1 LSTVTHQPEVSPE
14 AAAAQQLMQLS
25 TGYIA
30 STCLYLAVKLRI
42 PDRLASSARTSADLA
57 SELSVNEDA
66 LYRVL
71 RTLTSLGVF
80 EEQAPR
86 TFRNNLASSMVRSE
100 TAGSMYEMALWMSD
114 PFHFRVYADA
124 MDSVQTG
131 KPAVEKTVG
140 MPVFEYFSKHPEE
153 SEVFNNAMTMFS
165 GMVIPA
171 VLEVYDFSGIGTLVD
186 VAGGHGRVLTSVLE
200 KYSAIHGVLF
210 DLEHVLVGARLLIE
224 SRGLADRCR
233 TVAGDFFK
241 AVPQGGDAYIMKH
254 IIHDWD
260 DERATT
266 ILKNIRA
273 AMNRGGRL
281 ILVESVVT
289 AGSQPDFAKLIDLEM
304 LLLPGGRERT
314 EQEFR
319 DLLTDAGFT
328 LTRIVPTKSPLSV
341 IEAN

>member
-1 LSTVTHQPEVSPE
+1 
-14 AAAAQQLMQLS
+14 MQLS

-57 SELSVNEDA
+57 RELSVNEDA

-80 EEQAPR
+80 EETAPR
-86 TFRNNLASSMVRSE
+86 TFSNNLASSMVRSG
-100 TAGSMYEMALWMSD
+100 TAESLYEMALWMSD
-114 PFHFRVYADA
+114 PFHFLVYADA
-124 MDSVQTG
+124 MHSLQTG
-131 KPAVEKTVG
+131 KPAIEKAFG
-140 MPVFEYFSKHPEE
+140 MPVFEYFPKHPDE

-171 VLEVYDFSGIGTLVD
+171 VLEVYDFSRIGTLVD
-186 VAGGHGRVLTSVLE
+186 VAGGHGRVLTSILE
-200 KYSAIHGVLF
+200 KYPTLLGVLF
-210 DLEHVLVGARLLIE
+210 DMEHVLAGARTAID
-224 SRGLADRCR
+224 SRGLSARCR

-241 AVPQGGDAYIMKH
+241 AVPAGGDAYIMKH

-260 DERATT
+260 DERATQ

-273 AMNRGGRL
+273 AMKPGGCV
-281 ILVESVVT
+281 ILLESVVV

-314 EQEFR
+314 QQEFR
-319 DLLTDAGFT
+319 DLFARAGFT
-328 LTRIVPTKSPLSV
+328 LTRIIPTQSPLSV
-341 IEAN
+341 IEAK

>member
-1 LSTVTHQPEVSPE
+1 LSSVTNQPEVSPE

-42 PDRLASSARTSADLA
+42 PDRLASSPRTAADLA
-57 SELSVNEDA
+57 NELSVDEDA
-66 LYRVL
+66 LFRVL

-80 EEQAPR
+80 EEGAPR
-86 TFRNNLASSMVRSE
+86 TFANNLASSMVRSG
-100 TAGSMYEMALWMSD
+100 TTGSMYEMALWMSD
-114 PFHFRVYADA
+114 PFHFAVYADA
-124 MDSVQTG
+124 MYSLQTG
-131 KPAVEKTVG
+131 RPAIEKTFG
-140 MPVFEYFSKHPEE
+140 MPVFEYFPKHPDE

-186 VAGGHGRVLTSVLE
+186 VAGGHGRVLTSILE
-200 KYSAIHGVLF
+200 KYPDINGVLF
-210 DLEHVLVGARLLIE
+210 DLEHVLAGARTLID
-224 SRGLADRCR
+224 SRHLAGRCR
-233 TVAGDFFK
+233 TIAGDFFK
-241 AVPQGGDAYIMKH
+241 GVPDGADAYIMKH

-260 DERATT
+260 DQRATV

-281 ILVESVVT
+281 ILLESVVA

-319 DLLTDAGFT
+319 DLLSAAGFT

-341 IEAN
+341 IEAK